1 MKLRVCKSLLLLLT
15 LTWSTSAQTAQLSS
29 AGKGNAARQTRPISA
44 TYGDTLKMLK
54 TWLESEK
61 NVDLAGL
68 FTMGDARASDLL
80 AACHSTNDK
89 IASAAFFML
98 RLLGRSESVD
108 CGNSISR
115 KHKRLAFPSGSNFT
129 NVDFNRIEEWLAKKR
144 AEKEY
149 ECGDDSE
156 PIEPADSLV
165 YELVLDGSPRS
176 KSILDRLL
184 AIDKACAWENTI
196 SDPLEQAQS
205 LIVAAREIGHNMRF
219 EPDTLGSVM
228 RDSAFFLPSEHRKES
243 RVEVIA
249 RNKTGDHILLEISYR
264 CGLECGRGYYVVLQK
279 DGNTWQ
285 YALITMAWIS

>member
-1 MKLRVCKSLLLLLT
+1 
-15 LTWSTSAQTAQLSS
+15 
-29 AGKGNAARQTRPISA
+29 
-44 TYGDTLKMLK
+44 
-54 TWLESEK
+54 
-61 NVDLAGL
+61 VDLAGL

-165 YELVLDGSPRS
+165 YELVLTVHLVQNQFWTVCLQLIRHVPGRTQSAIPWNKRS
-176 KSILDRLL
+176 RLL
-184 AIDKACAWENTI
+184 W
-196 SDPLEQAQS
+196 L
-205 LIVAAREIGHNMRF
+205 REK
-219 EPDTLGSVM
+219 S
-228 RDSAFFLPSEHRKES
+228 
-243 RVEVIA
+243 
-249 RNKTGDHILLEISYR
+249 
-264 CGLECGRGYYVVLQK
+264 
-279 DGNTWQ
+279 
-285 YALITMAWIS
+285 